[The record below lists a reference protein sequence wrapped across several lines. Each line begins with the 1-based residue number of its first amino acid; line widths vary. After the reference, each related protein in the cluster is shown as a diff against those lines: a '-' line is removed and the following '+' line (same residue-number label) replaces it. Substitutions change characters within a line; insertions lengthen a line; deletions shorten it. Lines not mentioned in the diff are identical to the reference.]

1 MIGVGRGMNEHETSK
16 DPRNTPEPMNRITPS
31 MKVAD
36 VIDRHP
42 GTVDV
47 FLSYDCPDMR
57 GGFFRLMARMM
68 SVRAAAWIHGIP
80 LEDLL
85 ADLNE
90 RVRESEAA

>member
-1 MIGVGRGMNEHETSK
+1 
-16 DPRNTPEPMNRITPS
+16 MNRITPS

-42 GTVDV
+42 ETVDV

-57 GGFFRLMARMM
+57 AGFFRFMARLM
-68 SVRAAAWIHGIP
+68 SVRAAAWVHGIP
-80 LEDLL
+80 LDELL

-90 RVRESEAA
+90 TAGVSSAT